1 MKFGNFEKFRD
12 KGRKVIKTG
21 ALILGTSL
29 AMSNTTEAQSGYVP
43 DNLKTAKLYEPMKA
57 AGAIDSTTTE
67 IEFSK
72 FTDVQI
78 KEAVDKF
85 TKTTGRMSP
94 EEFEVKKAKIM
105 EKNPNATSE
114 TIDVVKYK
122 VNTQETKEEVKTK
135 QEGASYAEWYAKQ
148 KDGEVVKWK
157 VEEGGDGRVV
167 KIDRDIRNKSLYSNR
182 PIVKSSSAPRPT
194 VESNDD
200 ETMASISEDY
210 VFAEDHFK
218 NQNKK

>member
-1 MKFGNFEKFRD
+1 MKFGNFENWKD
-12 KGRKVIKTG
+12 KGKKVIKTG

-29 AMSNTTEAQSGYVP
+29 AISNSTEAQSSYVP

-57 AGAIDSTTTE
+57 SGAIDSTTTE

-72 FTDVQI
+72 FTDEQM
-78 KEAVDKF
+78 KDAVEKF
-85 TKTTGRMSP
+85 KKATGRISP
-94 EEFEVKKAKIM
+94 EEFEAKKAKIM
-105 EKNPNATSE
+105 EENPNATSE

-122 VNTQETKEEVKTK
+122 VNTKETKEEVKTK

-148 KDGEVVKWK
+148 EDGKSVVWP
-157 VEEGGDGRVV
+157 VSEGGTGKEY
-167 KIDRDIRNKSLYSNR
+167 KIDRDTRNKSLYA
-182 PIVKSSSAPRPT
+182 SAPKVNSSPV
-194 VESNDD
+194 VEDTN
-200 ETMASISEDY
+200 EAMASTSEAY